1 MGKMYWIFKCVDIL
15 SEVDSA
21 KVKKQH
27 ATYQEAKVKLE
38 DQLLKLKEERE
49 KLKDE
54 GSKHEDKIMRENA
67 KLQVNLTA
75 NFFKCS

>member
-1 MGKMYWIFKCVDIL
+1 MFQATFLCMVFL
-15 SEVDSA
+15 FLPSEVDSA

-67 KLQVNLTA
+67 KLQVIFHLLKHCT
-75 NFFKCS
+75 